1 MRAKFKLKLTNHWL
15 TLGFHAQPSFPH
27 LPTVNWS
34 QSILRII
41 SLELF
46 LFYELGGSSFLS
58 LIQPGC
64 KPGDICCPSWLR
76 QIFPFNYWYS
86 LQLLQMLHCTV
97 GECGQQK
104 VTRGIIRKNCQSEV
118 LPCWVKKFKIYDIQY
133 DFCFCTLQN
142 VKRNYKYMKLWHL
155 CLHPPIL
162 DIGPNFLCKLNLV

>member
-1 MRAKFKLKLTNHWL
+1 MRAKFKLKLTNHRL

-76 QIFPFNYWYS
+76 QIFPYNYWYS
-86 LQLLQMLHCTV
+86 LQLLQCFIVQLANKGNRKLQETLS
-97 GECGQQK
+97 GKTANQK
-104 VTRGIIRKNCQSEV
+104 FYLADLKNLRLMTFNMTFVFV
-118 LPCWVKKFKIYDIQY
+118 LCKMWKEITNIWNYDI
-133 DFCFCTLQN
+133 F
-142 VKRNYKYMKLWHL
+142 VW
-155 CLHPPIL
+155 HPPTL
-162 DIGPNFLCKLNLV
+162 DIGPNFLCKQNLV

>member
-1 MRAKFKLKLTNHWL
+1 MRAKFKLKLTNHRL

-46 LFYELGGSSFLS
+46 LFYKLGGSSFLS

-76 QIFPFNYWYS
+76 QIFPYNYWYS
-86 LQLLQMLHCTV
+86 LQLLQCFIVQLANK
-97 GECGQQK
+97 GN
-104 VTRGIIRKNCQSEV
+104 RKLQEALSG
-118 LPCWVKKFKIYDIQY
+118 KTA
-133 DFCFCTLQN
+133 FCFCTLQN
-142 VKRNYKYMKLWHL
+142 VKRNYKYMELWHL
-155 CLHPPIL
+155 CLHPPTL
-162 DIGPNFLCKLNLV
+162 DIGPNFLCKRNLV